1 MTKKITHD
9 SPHVRGFFRL
19 HIKEDGKIVGDSG
32 WVENQITNY
41 GYETCIVGPVG
52 AIAGSTRVTTF
63 ALGTGTVVASN
74 SSALPGEL
82 SDASNCRIS
91 ALTPTAVSSKTLRF
105 VGSLN
110 SNIVTATRAI
120 ANIGMFATS
129 STVTG
134 SCIAGN
140 TYTTSTLATNQTV
153 DATYELR
160 FA

>member
-1 MTKKITHD
+1 MSKKTISD
-9 SPHVRGFFRL
+9 KSAVKGFFRL
-19 HIKEDGKIVGDSG
+19 NVKEDGKVVGDSG
-32 WVENQITNY
+32 WIENQITNY
-41 GYETCIVGPVG
+41 GYETAIVGPVG
-52 AIAGSTRVTTF
+52 AIAGSTRVTAF

-82 SDASNCRIS
+82 TDATNCRIS

-120 ANIGMFATS
+120 ANIGLFAASAYTS
-129 STVTG
+129 G